1 MGYLCFILFATV
13 VILILKIILM
23 QKDAKEISE
32 QLEEILKTDTNKLIT
47 LSGNDKQMKKLANDI
62 NKQLKILRKEY
73 LRCKQ
78 GDIELKTAITNISHD
93 IRTPLTAI
101 CGHLELLQ
109 DNADSEKT
117 DEYIAIIKERAELMK
132 QLTEELFRYSVII
145 SDNDKPQTEQILI
158 NQVLEDSIM
167 SFYPQFT
174 QRNISPEIQL
184 TDKQIIAQ
192 LNKEY
197 LSRIIYNLLNNAL
210 KYSDGDL
217 KITLKDS
224 GEMIFANTAKE
235 LSFVQAE
242 RLFDRFYTV
251 KAARNSTGLGLSIAR
266 TLTEEMGGEI
276 SAEFKDDIFSVKLKF
291 DL

>member
-47 LSGNDKQMKKLANDI
+47 VSSSDKKMKKLANDI

-224 GEMIFANTAKE
+224 GEMIFANTARE

-251 KAARNSTGLGLSIAR
+251 KTSRNSTGLGLSIAR
-266 TLTEEMGGEI
+266 TLTEEMGEK
-276 SAEFKDDIFSVKLKF
+276 FRRNLKTIFLA
-291 DL
+291 